1 MKTVVRDNGDLVAV
15 SRSGQIAIAD
25 PAGRERERYKIP
37 YGAVISTKDGAEVKG
52 GSIIAKWDPLT
63 HPIIS
68 EVAGRVSFSGME
80 DGLSIRRQQD
90 EITGLSTIQI
100 LDPSERPSAGKDLK
114 PAITLVDEKVMSLS
128 LPTPTSLRTT
138 CCHPKPFCLWPTAT

>member
-1 MKTVVRDNGDLVAV
+1 MALKLRRQHHRQGT
-15 SRSGQIAIAD
+15 
-25 PAGRERERYKIP
+25 
-37 YGAVISTKDGAEVKG
+37 
-52 GSIIAKWDPLT
+52 PLT

-68 EVAGRVSFSGME
+68 EVAGRVSSGME

-114 PAITLVDEKVMSLS
+114 PAITWWMK
-128 LPTPTSLRTT
+128 R
-138 CCHPKPFCLWPTAT
+138 